1 MSQLKRLLGQNFC
14 IASEKHIGYRLDAH
28 NCPSNIQDL
37 LNNLAACC
45 STEFLS
51 PKKIFIFLTNFTIL
65 FWSVKSEHSTFKRP
79 IQFWEEKIEKAG
91 SRSQSV
97 DFYFSDIIKESWT
110 RSAGCIVYLSKAVVL
125 SLNWVHFC
133 LFWHLF

>member
-51 PKKIFIFLTNFTIL
+51 PKKIFIFFTNFTIL
-65 FWSVKSEHSTFKRP
+65 FWSVKSEHSAFKRP
-79 IQFWEEKIEKAG
+79 IQFWE
-91 SRSQSV
+91 RSQWV

-110 RSAGCIVYLSKAVVL
+110 RSAGCTYQRL
-125 SLNWVHFC
+125 
-133 LFWHLF
+133 LFLALIGFTFVCFGTYFRHQTRNHH